1 MKKITCIMMF
11 ISLVF
16 LGGTTSIFASE
27 TKGNYC
33 IVDDEGKSVCY
44 DDEGKPIIT
53 YEHNNCPN

>member
-33 IVDDEGKSVCY
+33 IVDDEGK
-44 DDEGKPIIT
+44 PIIT